1 MPEDAHL
8 PYLSFRLDKEGKKV
22 IAAFAPEGA
31 TDAITVDALKK
42 AIDAAGFGG
51 HKLDV
56 QALKDATAKYAGGKA
71 FEICV
76 GEAVDGKLEIR
87 IDAAHLNAYLS
98 CTPARGGVPVT
109 LERVFE
115 EAARKEITAAVA
127 LNREAIENALQA
139 GGENVLIASGKAPVN
154 GVDARF
160 ENLVPSAK
168 ERSPRLDEHGLADFR
183 ELGEI
188 LVVHA
193 GEPLMRRIAATAG
206 EPGVSLSGKAIAA
219 KPGKNIAFAKNLEG
233 TALDPADENLLIAA
247 ADGCPVLL
255 KDGVSVESIY
265 TVEEVDLHTGNIDFP
280 GTVNVKGGV
289 QSGMTVKASGDIHIN
304 DTVEGVVLLA
314 GGDVVV
320 KGGIVGVTARAGE
333 KAHQFTVNCKGSCTA
348 NFTQNARI
356 SAGTGIFIRDS
367 AMQCEL
373 TAGHQIVVGDKNSR
387 KGHLVGGTARALM
400 LVKAQVIGSPA
411 RAKTIVIAGADKALH
426 DRLASI
432 AGAREVAINKLMNVV
447 KLLEVAHAHPERL
460 PADTVKA
467 AETTRDAINAEMI
480 ALSQDEEELNRE
492 LAVSA
497 EAQVVAEKTFLDGV
511 EVQFGSRRQ
520 QIVADREGGV
530 FQLSDGE
537 LVCR

>member
-1 MPEDAHL
+1 MPEAAHL
-8 PYLSFRLDKEGKKV
+8 QYLSFSLDKEGKKI
-22 IAAFAPEGA
+22 IAAFAPEGT
-31 TDAITVDALKK
+31 TDSITVDALKQ
-42 AIDAAGFGG
+42 AIAAAGFGG
-51 HKLDV
+51 HKLDE
-56 QALKDATAKYAGGKA
+56 QALKDTTAKYAGGKA
-71 FEICV
+71 FETYV
-76 GEAVDGKLEIR
+76 GEAVDGKFEIR
-87 IDAAHLNAYLS
+87 IDAGHLNAYFN
-98 CTPARGGVPVT
+98 CTPARGGAPVT
-109 LERVFE
+109 LERVVE

-127 LNREAIENALQA
+127 LNEEAIQNALRA
-139 GGENVLIASGKAPVN
+139 GGNNVLIACGKAPVN

-160 ENLVPSAK
+160 ESLVPSAK

-193 GEPLMRRIAATAG
+193 GDPLMRRIPATG
-206 EPGVSLSGKAIAA
+206 GGPGFNLSGKPIPA
-219 KPGKNIAFAKNLEG
+219 KPGKNLAFAKNLEG

-247 ADGCPVLL
+247 ADGCPVLQ

-265 TVEEVDLHTGNIDFP
+265 TVEEVNLRTGNIDFP
-280 GTVNVKGGV
+280 GTVNVRGGV

-320 KGGIVGVTARAGE
+320 KGGIVGVAARAGE

-367 AMQCEL
+367 AMQSEL
-373 TAGHQIVVGDKNSR
+373 TAGHQIIVGDKNSR
-387 KGHLVGGTARALM
+387 KGHLVGGTARAMM

-411 RAKTIVIAGADKALH
+411 RAKTIVIAGADKELQ
-426 DRLASI
+426 DRLTAI
-432 AGAREVAINKLMNVV
+432 AEARDVAINKLMNVV
-447 KLLEVAHAHPERL
+447 KLLEVASSHPERL

-467 AETTRDAINAEMI
+467 AETTRDSINAEMI
-480 ALSQDEEELNRE
+480 ALTRDEDELNRE
-492 LAVSA
+492 LSLSA
-497 EAQVVAEKTFLDGV
+497 DAQVVAEKEFLEGV

-520 QIVADREGGV
+520 KIVTDREGGAY
-530 FQLSDGE
+530 QLCDGE

>member
-8 PYLSFRLDKEGKKV
+8 QYLSFRLDKEAKKI
-22 IAAFAPEGA
+22 IAAFAPEGG
-31 TDAITVDALKK
+31 TDTVTLDALKK
-42 AIDAAGFGG
+42 AIAAAGFGDCR
-51 HKLDV
+51 LDE
-56 QALKDATAKYAGGKA
+56 QALKAATAKYATGKA
-71 FEICV
+71 FEIQV
-76 GEAVDGKLEIR
+76 GEAVDGKFEIR
-87 IDAAHLNAYLS
+87 IDTHHLNAYLS
-98 CTPARGGVPVT
+98 CTPAHGGAPVT
-109 LERVFE
+109 LENVVE
-115 EAARKEITAAVA
+115 EAARKEITAVA
-127 LNREAIENALQA
+127 ALDQKAIQNALQA
-139 GGENVLIASGKAPVN
+139 GGSNVLIAKGKAPVN

-160 ENLVPSAK
+160 ESLVPSAK

-188 LVVHA
+188 LMVRA
-193 GEPLMRRIAATAG
+193 GDPLMRRIPATDG
-206 EPGVSLSGKAIAA
+206 EPGFDLSGKPIPA
-219 KPGKNIAFAKNLEG
+219 KPGKNIAFSKSMEG
-233 TALDPADENLLIAA
+233 TALDPANENLLIAA

-255 KDGVSVESIY
+255 KDGVTVESIY
-265 TVEEVDLHTGNIDFP
+265 TVEDVDLRTGNIDFL

-320 KGGIVGVTARAGE
+320 KGGIVGLMARAGE

-373 TAGHQIVVGDKNSR
+373 TAGHQIIVGDKNSR
-387 KGHLVGGTARALM
+387 KGHLVGGTARAMM

-411 RAKTIVIAGADKALH
+411 RAKTIVIAGADKELQ

-432 AGAREVAINKLMNVV
+432 AEARDIAINKLMNVV
-447 KLLEVAHAHPERL
+447 KLLEVANSHPERL

-467 AETTRDAINAEMI
+467 AETTRDSINAEMI
-480 ALSQDEEELNRE
+480 ALTKDEDELNRE
-492 LAVSA
+492 LALSA
-497 EAQVVAEKTFLDGV
+497 DAQVVAEKEFLEGV
-511 EVQFGSRRQ
+511 EVQFGAKRQ
-520 QIVADREGGV
+520 KIVADREAGV